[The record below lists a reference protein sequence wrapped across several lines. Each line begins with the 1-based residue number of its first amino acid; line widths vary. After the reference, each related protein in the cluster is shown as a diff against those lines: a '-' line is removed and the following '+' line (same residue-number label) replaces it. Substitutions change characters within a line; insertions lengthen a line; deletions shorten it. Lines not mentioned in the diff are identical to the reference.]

1 MKRYRFLLF
10 DLDYTLLDF
19 DADMTMAF
27 EKLYESCSFGATR
40 PYAPAMLD
48 LYESLNNK
56 WWRKFEAGECTKPE
70 LFRNRFVDFLTET
83 GFSGD
88 PDEMNRVYFDFL
100 GQGGVLYPG
109 AEDLLKALAAEYPIY
124 ITTNGNAN
132 TAKTRIKNSGVSRY
146 IRGCFVSEA
155 IGCAK
160 PDKRYFDYVFSHIPG
175 FQKELALVIGD
186 SLLSDIQGA
195 CNAGVDSLWYHPPG
209 RFSESA
215 ADGGC
220 TYQAESY
227 DDILRI
233 LGYV

>member
-1 MKRYRFLLF
+1 MKRYTCLLF

-27 EKLYESCSFGATR
+27 EKLYESCGFGAAR

-48 LYESLNNK
+48 TYEKYNVK
-56 WWRKFEAGECTKPE
+56 WWGIFEAGGCTKPE
-70 LFRNRFVDFLTET
+70 LFRNRFADFLAET
-83 GFSGD
+83 GLSGD

-109 AEDLLKALAAEYPIY
+109 AEDLLKDLAAEYPIY
-124 ITTNGNAN
+124 IITNGNAD

-155 IGCAK
+155 IGFAK
-160 PDKRYFDYVFSHIPG
+160 PDARYFDYVFSHIPG
-175 FQKELALVIGD
+175 VEKEKAVVIGD
-186 SLLSDIQGA
+186 STHSDILGA
-195 CNAGVDSLWYHPPG
+195 QNAGVDSIWYRSGDTKLPQG
-209 RFSESA
+209 VS
-215 ADGGC
+215 C
-220 TYQAESY
+220 TYQAASY

-233 LGYV
+233 LHV